1 MHDSHIAWTHDTFNP
16 WWGCDKV
23 SAGCQFCYADTLS
36 RRYGHPVWGRAA
48 PRRFFGEAHW
58 RQPEKWHRE
67 ALRSGVRRRV
77 FCASMADVFEDR
89 RALDPWRE
97 RLWALMEQTPAL
109 DWQLLTKRPEH
120 ISQMVPPAWMQTWPS
135 HVCIGTSTEN
145 QEWAYHR
152 TAELVKIPAKVRFLS
167 VEPLLGPI
175 PAVPLDG
182 IHWVIV
188 GGESGAHAR
197 PMHLGW
203 ARNIRDQCADAGV
216 AFFMKQLGGRRDK
229 RDQLEQ
235 FPEDLRIREFPI
247 GDAPP
252 VEAASGRTAA
262 APAGGEPGQSK
273 VQPWHRRRGTTKTGS
288 RRDVGAAD
296 AGA

>member
-1 MHDSHIAWTHDTFNP
+1 
-16 WWGCDKV
+16 
-23 SAGCQFCYADTLS
+23 
-36 RRYGHPVWGRAA
+36 
-48 PRRFFGEAHW
+48 
-58 RQPEKWHRE
+58 
-67 ALRSGVRRRV
+67 
-77 FCASMADVFEDR
+77 MADVFEDR
-89 RALDPWRE
+89 RDLDPWRE
-97 RLWALMEQTPAL
+97 RLWALMDLTPAL
-109 DWQLLTKRPEH
+109 DWQLLTKRPEN
-120 ISQMVPPAWMQTWPS
+120 ISQMVPPAWMERRPA
-135 HVCIGTSTEN
+135 HVWIGTSTEN
-145 QEWAYHR
+145 QEWTDGR
-152 TAELVKIPAKVRFLS
+152 VAELLKISAPVRFLS
-167 VEPLLGPI
+167 AEPLIGPI
-175 PAVPLDG
+175 SEMPLDG

-197 PMHLGW
+197 PMDLGW
-203 ARNIRDQCADAGV
+203 ARDIRDQCAEAGV
-216 AFFMKQLGGRRDK
+216 PFFMKQLGGRRDK